1 MGYDTEHRSD
11 IYRMYDLTTQR
22 VRISRD
28 VRWLGKFH
36 VEGKYVDIP
45 GYSRNNEIQII
56 QYAADDNTIDEMK
69 ETEDAETNSEKENL
83 HKKINHKLRRLH
95 TSYNLTIYDI
105 TKILLVGG
113 TDKNYES
120 PMKFEDAQNNLDREM
135 RDNWKNII
143 QKKFENMEKNDVWD
157 ICNINEKPENQ

>member
-1 MGYDTEHRSD
+1 
-11 IYRMYDLTTQR
+11 
-22 VRISRD
+22 
-28 VRWLGKFH
+28 
-36 VEGKYVDIP
+36 
-45 GYSRNNEIQII
+45 
-56 QYAADDNTIDEMK
+56 MK

-120 PMKFEDAQNNLDREM
+120 PMKFEDA
-135 RDNWKNII
+135 
-143 QKKFENMEKNDVWD
+143 
-157 ICNINEKPENQ
+157 